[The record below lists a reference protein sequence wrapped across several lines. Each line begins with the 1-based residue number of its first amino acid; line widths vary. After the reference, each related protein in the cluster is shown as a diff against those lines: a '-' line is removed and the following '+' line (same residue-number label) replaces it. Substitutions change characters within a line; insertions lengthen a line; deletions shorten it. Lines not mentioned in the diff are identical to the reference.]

1 MGIVASTLTQMYPP
15 KPKFSVDQIPDLT
28 GQVLIV
34 TGANAGIGK
43 ETTKALLSHNAKVYM
58 AARSEEKV
66 KAAIEELKTATGK
79 EAFFLQLDLSDL
91 HSIKRAVEEF
101 TSKETQLHVLFNN
114 AWVFAHLH
122 SPVIVDPL
130 LAVSWYG
137 WIRICIMIVHID
149 LLVRTRPTSC
159 LQHRDTIYKLAPM
172 FLVNG
177 RTSHFY
183 LTKLLL
189 PTLISTAAEAGKP
202 VRVVNTSSSTSE
214 FAGGKLRYEA
224 FTEGPARQ
232 RMGMSSM
239 YSQSKFGNVLFSNEL
254 ARLYGDKGIVSTSL
268 NPGNL
273 RTELLRHTPSVQ
285 AKIIDFL
292 FLYPAPYGAL
302 TQLWAGTSEQGA
314 SMNGKARNSSYYL
327 IPWARIGNTP
337 KGGNDLEAQKAL
349 WEWAEKQISAI
360 Q

>member
-66 KAAIEELKTATGK
+66 RAAIEELKTATGK
-79 EAFFLQLDLSDL
+79 EAVFLQLDLSDL

-114 AWVFAHLH
+114 AGVM
-122 SPVIVDPL
+122 VRID
-130 LAVSWYG
+130 
-137 WIRICIMIVHID
+137 RICIMINAPYELLTAQGYD
-149 LLVRTRPTSC
+149 LQVGTNVL
-159 LQHRDTIYKLAPM
+159 
-172 FLVNG
+172 G
-177 RTSHFY
+177 HFY

-189 PTLISTAAEAGKP
+189 PTLISTAAETGQP
-202 VRVVNTSSSTSE
+202 VRVVNTSSSASE
-214 FAGGKLRYEA
+214 LAGGKLRYEA
-224 FTEGPARQ
+224 FTEGPARK
-232 RMGMSSM
+232 RVAMSSM
-239 YSQSKFGNVLFSNEL
+239 YAQSKFGNVLFSNEL

-285 AKIIDFL
+285 ARIIDFL

-314 SMNGKARNSSYYL
+314 SMNGKARSPCCYL

-337 KGGNDLEAQKAL
+337 KGGNDLGAQKAL